1 MKTIADTLRP
11 RLRKAGW
18 PLALF
23 LPWLIT
29 PLAFAI
35 TSVMPKAN
43 LALLYLLVVI
53 FIATQFTL
61 RLTLISAVS
70 GFLAFNYFF
79 TEPYG
84 SLLITHREDLLSV
97 FFFLVTALVV
107 GHLAAKLKLNA
118 EEVQR
123 RETMSRIELDMLEH
137 LSRAIDI
144 EQVMAAFEH
153 AVGAWNARY
162 HVAFYDPLQPP
173 SPAFSHL
180 DHSQTEKLARLFK
193 TRMSRDMLHQLV
205 NLERE
210 LGGYFLH
217 NSKRILAFIRLPEWQ
232 ETLLERDFFT
242 LLQRQVN
249 QSLER
254 IRLVGDL
261 AQERV
266 AKENELLRSALL
278 SSVSHDFRTPLTA
291 MIGAASTLLEMGKDL
306 NEFQTKELLAT
317 VLEEAQRLNR
327 YTQNLLDM
335 TRLGFGE
342 LRLERHWVSVAE
354 IVSVVKKR
362 IAPLLQEHT
371 LSIKLAP
378 HLPLLYVHAALIEQ
392 ALFNLLDN
400 AVKFSPE
407 DSKIRLDCVAEAHNL
422 VITVCDTGPG
432 IDDSEK
438 EKVFERFHTAG
449 QGDRRKSGSGLGL
462 TICRGMIAAHG
473 GKVTI
478 HDNPEMK
485 NEARRGCCV
494 RIELPLETSKET
506 P

>member
-1 MKTIADTLRP
+1 MKIITKTLHP
-11 RLRKAGW
+11 MLYKAGLA
-18 PLALF
+18 LALF

-29 PLAFAI
+29 PVAFAI
-35 TSVMPKAN
+35 ASFMPKAN

-53 FIATQFTL
+53 FIATKFTL

-84 SLLITHREDLLSV
+84 SLLITHREDILSV
-97 FFFLVTALVV
+97 TFFLVTALVV
-107 GHLAAKLKLNA
+107 GHLAAKLKLNTD
-118 EEVQR
+118 EIQR
-123 RETMSRIELDMLEH
+123 REAMSRIELDMLEH
-137 LSRAIDI
+137 LSKAIDV
-144 EQVMAAFEH
+144 EQVMAALEH
-153 AVGAWNARY
+153 AVNAWNTRY
-162 HVAFYDPLQPP
+162 HIVYAEYLQQNS
-173 SPAFSHL
+173 SPFHVDDTQNA
-180 DHSQTEKLARLFK
+180 KLIALFK
-193 TRMSRDMLHQLV
+193 AKMSRDIQDQLI

-217 NSKRILAFIRLPEWQ
+217 NTKRILAFIQLPEWK
-232 ETLLERDFFT
+232 ETPLEREFFT

-254 IRLVGDL
+254 IRLVSDL
-261 AQERV
+261 AQERM

-291 MIGAASTLLEMGKDL
+291 MIGAASTLLEMGDDL
-306 NEFQTKELLAT
+306 TKSQTRELLAT

-342 LRLERHWVSVAE
+342 LRLERHWISVAE

-362 IAPLLQEHT
+362 LTPLLQEHT
-371 LSIKLAP
+371 LSINLAP
-378 HLPLLYVHAALIEQ
+378 QLPLLYVHAALIEQ
-392 ALFNLLDN
+392 ALFNVLDN
-400 AVKFSPE
+400 AVKFSPQG
-407 DSKIRLDCVAEAHNL
+407 SAVKLNGILKAHRI
-422 VITVCDTGPG
+422 VISVCDSGSG
-432 IDDSEK
+432 IDDAEK

-473 GKVTI
+473 GKVSI
-478 HDNPEMK
+478 HDNPDMT
-485 NEARRGCCV
+485 NTLQRGCCV
-494 RIELPLETSKET
+494 RIELPVEEANEKT
-506 P
+506 

>member
-1 MKTIADTLRP
+1 MKITTKTLHP
-11 RLRKAGW
+11 VLYKAGL

-23 LPWLIT
+23 VPWLIT

-35 TSVMPKAN
+35 ASFMPKAN
-43 LALLYLLVVI
+43 LALMYLLVVI
-53 FIATQFTL
+53 FIATKFTL

-84 SLLITHREDLLSV
+84 SLLITHREDVLSV
-97 FFFLVTALVV
+97 TFFLITALVV

-118 EEVQR
+118 DEVQR
-123 RETMSRIELDMLEH
+123 REAMRRIELDMLEH
-137 LSRAIDI
+137 LSRAIDV
-144 EQVMAAFEH
+144 EQVMAALEH
-153 AVGAWNARY
+153 AVNTLKTQCHIVYAE
-162 HVAFYDPLQPP
+162 HLQRQ
-173 SPAFSHL
+173 SPAL
-180 DHSQTEKLARLFK
+180 LLNDVQAEKLIALFK
-193 TRMSRDMLHQLV
+193 TKVSRGIHEQLL
-205 NLERE
+205 NLESE
-210 LGGYFLH
+210 LDGYFLH
-217 NSKRILAFIRLPEWQ
+217 NAKRILAFIQLPTWKG
-232 ETLLERDFFT
+232 TPLEREFFT

-254 IRLVGDL
+254 IRLVNDL
-261 AQERV
+261 AQERM

-291 MIGAASTLLEMGKDL
+291 MIGAASTLLEMGDDL
-306 NEFQTKELLAT
+306 NKSQTHELLST

-342 LRLERHWVSVAE
+342 LRLERHWISVAE

-362 IAPLLQEHT
+362 LTPLLQEHT
-371 LSIKLAP
+371 LSITLAP
-378 HLPLLYVHAALIEQ
+378 QLPLLYVHAALIEQ

-400 AVKFSPE
+400 AVKFSPT
-407 DSKIRLDCVAEAHNL
+407 DSNIKLNCVHESHRI
-422 VITVCDTGPG
+422 VINVCDVGPG
-432 IDDSEK
+432 IDDAEK

-473 GKVTI
+473 GKVSI
-478 HDNPEMK
+478 HNNPDMTDSHQ
-485 NEARRGCCV
+485 RGCCV
-494 RIELPLETSKET
+494 RVELPVEDAKEKT
-506 P
+506 